1 MKITFLTLFP
11 EFFDKFKETSII
23 NKAIKKNIVDLETV
37 NIRNYSKDKNKRV
50 DDTTI
55 GGGPGLILKCDVL
68 IEAIKDLKKQ
78 NTKVVFLSSKGN
90 VYNQK
95 KARQLANSNNDL
107 VLLCGH
113 YEGIDERVLDY
124 VDEEICIGD
133 YILTGG
139 EIPAMAVADS
149 IIRLLDGTIT
159 EQSHLE
165 ESFENGLLEH
175 PQYTLPRT
183 YENKDIPQILL
194 TGNHEAI
201 RKWRLKESIKSTLI
215 KRPDLLKEYKFNRE
229 ELDLLEEIKEGRIG
243 RWEMEAIKKNDKVTV
258 HSIRLDEQFFELIK
272 SGKKIYEL
280 RMYDEKRKLIK
291 VGDEICFL
299 KRPDLNEY
307 MYKKVKNM
315 HVFKTLEQLVESL
328 DVKLMGFNN
337 EQEVYD
343 IMNKFY
349 QEELKLME
357 VVAIELEK
365 NSC

>member
-11 EFFDKFKETSII
+11 EFFDKFKETSIV
-23 NKAIKKNIVDLETV
+23 NKAVKKNIVELEAI
-37 NIRNYSKDKNKRV
+37 NLRKYSKDKNKRV

-55 GGGPGLILKCDVL
+55 GGGPGLILRCDVL
-68 IEAIKDLKKQ
+68 IEAIKDLKKE

-95 KARQLANSNNDL
+95 KARQIAKSNKDL
-107 VLLCGH
+107 VMLCGH

-124 VDEEICIGD
+124 IDEEICVGD

-139 EIPAMAVADS
+139 EIPAMLVADS
-149 IIRLLDGTIT
+149 VIRLLDGTIT
-159 EQSHLE
+159 EQSHME

-183 YENKDIPQILL
+183 YEDKEIPQILL

-201 RKWRLKESIKSTLI
+201 KKWRLKESLKSTLI
-215 KRPDLLKEYKFNRE
+215 KRPDLLKEYKFNKE
-229 ELDLLEEIKEGRIG
+229 ELDLLEEIKEKRVG
-243 RWEMEAIKKNDKVTV
+243 RWEIEAIKKNERVTT
-258 HSIRLDEQFFELIK
+258 HTIRLESQFFELIK

-291 VGDEICFL
+291 IGDEICFL
-299 KRPDLNEY
+299 KRPELKEY
-307 MYKKVKNM
+307 MYKKVKKL
-315 HVFKTLEQLVESL
+315 HVFKTLEQLVEEL
-328 DVKLMGFNN
+328 DVRLMGFSKK
-337 EQEVYD
+337 EEV
-343 IMNKFY
+343 IGVMNKFY
-349 QEELKLME
+349 QEELKKMD

-365 NSC
+365 

>member
-11 EFFDKFKETSII
+11 DFFDKFKETSII
-23 NKAIKKNIVDLETV
+23 NKAIKKNIVELETV
-37 NIRNYSKDKNKRV
+37 NLRNYSKDKNKRA

-55 GGGPGLILKCDVL
+55 GGGPGLIIRCDVL
-68 IEAIKDLKKQ
+68 IDAIKDLKKE
-78 NTKVVFLSSKGN
+78 NSKVIFLSSKGS

-95 KARQLANSNNDL
+95 KARQLANSNKDL
-107 VLLCGH
+107 ILLCGH
-113 YEGIDERVLDY
+113 YEGIDERAIDY

-139 EIPAMAVADS
+139 EIPSMVVADS

-183 YENKDIPQILL
+183 YDNKDIPQILL

-201 RKWRLKESIKSTLI
+201 RKWRLKESLKSTLI
-215 KRPDLLKEYKFNRE
+215 KRPDLLKEYKFNKE
-229 ELDLLEEIKEGRIG
+229 ELGLLEEIKEKRIG
-243 RWEMEAIKKNDKVTV
+243 RWEMEAIKKNDKVNV
-258 HSIRLDEQFFELIK
+258 HNIRLDEQFFELIK

-291 VGDEICFL
+291 IGDEICFF
-299 KRPDLNEY
+299 KRPELKEY
-307 MYKKVKNM
+307 MYKKVKNI
-315 HVFKTLEQLVESL
+315 HVYKTLEQLVEGL
-328 DVKLMGFNN
+328 DIKLMGFNN
-337 EQEVYD
+337 KEEVFCT
-343 IMNKFY
+343 MNKFY
-349 QEELKLME
+349 QEELKTMD

-365 NSC
+365 